1 MCTDLHSSQTVVS
14 DVYSISFEGSC
25 QVHRAL
31 VQRLSANLFGSA
43 PYSKTEL
50 SNKQKK
56 IERQQHRDFDRHIRR
71 IKMDKNFN

>member
-1 MCTDLHSSQTVVS
+1 MCTDLHSNQTVVS

-50 SNKQKK
+50 SNKQTK
-56 IERQQHRDFDRHIRR
+56 
-71 IKMDKNFN
+71 